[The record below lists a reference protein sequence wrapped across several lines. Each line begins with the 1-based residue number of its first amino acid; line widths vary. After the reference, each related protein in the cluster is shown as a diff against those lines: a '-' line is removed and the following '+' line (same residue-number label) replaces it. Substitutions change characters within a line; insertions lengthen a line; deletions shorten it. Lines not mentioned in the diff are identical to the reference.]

1 MSAVRF
7 GTCELS
13 FERLELRRDGQVVPV
28 EPQVFD
34 VLAYL
39 LVHRDRVVPKAELL
53 DEVWGDRF
61 VSESALT
68 SRIKSARRAV
78 GDTGRDQRIIR
89 TIHGRGYRFVADV
102 ADVAEPADL
111 ADPAGRPD
119 ASIVAATIVPAGTAT
134 APAGPSPAR
143 AADVLDALAEGHG
156 VAVRIEGASRADRT
170 DLLHRLADDGRRRG
184 LAVGMSA
191 PSITAT
197 DPFACV
203 ADALDEMT
211 QRRPALLDEVPER
224 CRIELERVF
233 DGEGPST
240 RQRWLVA
247 ARELLMVAAERTGVV
262 LLVDHVEH
270 APPEALALID
280 DVARLTRSHRIGVVI
295 AGRPHTGP
303 DVWAPAAADWFT
315 VLDLGA
321 ESPGADGPPG
331 VNGEGGRAAPDLP
344 ADMIDAL
351 RLVALAGD
359 RFDDV
364 DVRAATGL
372 DDSGAHRL
380 VEAALRS
387 GAVVPDADGY
397 RFAAPGAVD
406 GLVAGLS
413 APRRAQ
419 VLDTIA
425 HRLADLGADPARV
438 AERYVAAGCLP
449 DAAPYALA
457 AARRAAAV
465 QLHREVLRWTD
476 VARAYVRPDDEPEL
490 RTLRADALFSVGD
503 PGAVIA
509 YRSALA
515 LASPADARGLRARL
529 ARAALYAGDVAT
541 ASEALS
547 GLEPDGGPDDAAVLH
562 AQGMLAYFSGDLDAA
577 GAAGD
582 AIRGLAV
589 TGGAPVK
596 VLDGITLQG
605 LVAHNR
611 GEWFDRLGRELRAT
625 SESPALATAVFD
637 SHLCVA
643 EYLLYGPTPYDEVIR
658 LATRLRE
665 QAEQLGARPAA
676 AFATAV
682 TGEAALLAGDLD
694 AARRDLTD
702 AIEMHTE
709 LGADMGT
716 SHALQR
722 LAELELIVG
731 EPATARR
738 MLRRALLIAR
748 WTPLASHLLQRIYG
762 TLVAAAPDTESAIA
776 VVEESIEAADEHTTC
791 IMCHVMIAV
800 PAAIAYAEGG
810 RLDEARAWLAEA
822 EVSAALWQGTAWQA
836 AVREARAH
844 LARAE
849 GDEAAAR
856 RLLDEA
862 ASLFDVA
869 GQPLDAQRCLD
880 ALDALDALAP

>member
-13 FERLELRRDGQVVPV
+13 FERLELRRDGQPVPV

-39 LVHRDRVVPKAELL
+39 LTHRDRVVPKIELL
-53 DEVWGDRF
+53 DEVWHDRF

-102 ADVAEPADL
+102 TEVPG
-111 ADPAGRPD
+111 P
-119 ASIVAATIVPAGTAT
+119 SVAAGLPGSTA
-134 APAGPSPAR
+134 APAPGAG
-143 AADVLDALAEGHG
+143 VLDALAEGRG
-156 VAVRIEGASRADRT
+156 VALRIEGGSRADRT
-170 DLLHRLADDGRRRG
+170 DLLHRLADEGRRRG

-211 QRRPALLDEVPER
+211 QRQPSLLDEVPER
-224 CRIELERVF
+224 CRTELERVF
-233 DGEGPST
+233 EGHGPST

-247 ARELLMVAAERTGVV
+247 ARELLMVAAERIGVV
-262 LLVDHVEH
+262 LAVDHVEH

-280 DVARLTRSHRIGVVI
+280 DVARLTRSHRIAVVI
-295 AGRPHTGP
+295 AGRPH
-303 DVWAPAAADWFT
+303 AAADVWSPTVADWFE
-315 VLDLGA
+315 VVDLGA
-321 ESPGADGPPG
+321 ETVHTDPPRGEDGGP
-331 VNGEGGRAAPDLP
+331 AAPPDLP
-344 ADMIDAL
+344 GEMIDAL

-359 RFDDV
+359 RFDEV
-364 DVRAATGL
+364 DVRVATGL
-372 DDSGAHRL
+372 DQPGAHRL
-380 VEAALRS
+380 VEAVLRS
-387 GAVVPDADGY
+387 GTVLPDADGY
-397 RFAAPGAVD
+397 RFAAPGAAD
-406 GLVAGLS
+406 ALVAGLS

-419 VLDTIA
+419 A
-425 HRLADLGADPARV
+425 LAQAARGLAALGADPARV
-438 AERYVAAGCLP
+438 AERFVAAGYLP

-457 AARRAAAV
+457 AARRAAGV

-476 VARAYVRPDDEPEL
+476 VARDHVTADDEPEL
-490 RTLRADALFSVGD
+490 RALRADALFCVGD

-515 LASPADARGLRARL
+515 LASPAGARGLRARL

-541 ASEALS
+541 AREALA
-547 GLEPDGGPDDAAVLH
+547 GLESDGGPDDAAVLH
-562 AQGMLAYFSGDLDAA
+562 ARGMLAYFSGDLDAA
-577 GAAGD
+577 GAAAD
-582 AIRGLAV
+582 TIRDLAV
-589 TGGAPVK
+589 AGGAPVK

-625 SESPALATAVFD
+625 SESPALATTVFD

-658 LATRLRE
+658 LVTRLRH
-665 QAEQLGARPAA
+665 QAEELGARPAA

-682 TGEAALLAGDLD
+682 AGEAALLAGDLD

-702 AIEMHTE
+702 AVEMHTE
-709 LGADMGT
+709 LGTDMGRA
-716 SHALQR
+716 HALQR

-731 EPATARR
+731 EPAEARR
-738 MLRRALLIAR
+738 LLRRALLIAR

-762 TLVAAAPDTESAIA
+762 TLVAAAPDSEAAMA
-776 VVEESIEAADEHTTC
+776 VVEESVEAADEHTTC

-810 RLDEARAWLAEA
+810 RLDEAHAWLAEA
-822 EVSAALWQGTAWQA
+822 EASAALWQGTAWQA

-844 LARAE
+844 LVRAE
-849 GDEAAAR
+849 GDEATAR

-862 ASLFDVA
+862 AGLFEVA
-869 GQPLDAQRCLD
+869 GQPLDAQRCRDTLD
-880 ALDALDALAP
+880 DLDPLGA